1 MEVLGAVRDVAIVLL
16 ALLSIVIG
24 VLLALVLVQLRKLAQ
39 MLRQEIQPM
48 LDTTNETVDTV
59 QRTTTFVSQN
69 LVDPLIKV
77 QSYTTGART
86 ALRNLFFI
94 GRSAR
99 PRKRTASRPDH
110 VDEILL

>member
-24 VLLALVLVQLRKLAQ
+24 ILLALVLVQLRKLAQ
-39 MLRQEIQPM
+39 MLRQEIRPM

-86 ALRNLFFI
+86 ALRNLFLI
-94 GRSAR
+94 GRSVR
-99 PRKRTASRPDH
+99 PGKRSASRSDS